1 MMSNHYILAWQRVAM
16 TQRAIVVDDSSFQR
30 NIVSNTIGNWF
41 DVVGT
46 AENGKEAI
54 EVFEAKRPDVITMDI
69 MMPKLNGI
77 ESLRRIKSRSPETTV
92 VMVTSVS
99 QNEKMREAARA
110 GADGYVTK
118 PVDTEALREEFDDVL
133 DFPVTR

>member
-1 MMSNHYILAWQRVAM
+1 M

-30 NIVSNTIGNWF
+30 NIVSNTIENWF

-54 EVFEAKRPDVITMDI
+54 EVFAAKRPDVITMDI
-69 MMPKLNGI
+69 MMPELNGI
-77 ESLRRIKSRSPETTV
+77 EALRRIKSRSPKTTI

>member
-1 MMSNHYILAWQRVAM
+1 M

-46 AENGKEAI
+46 AKNGTEAI

-69 MMPKLNGI
+69 MMPEMNGI
-77 ESLRRIKSRSPETTV
+77 ESLRRIKSRSPETTI

>member
-1 MMSNHYILAWQRVAM
+1 M
-16 TQRAIVVDDSSFQR
+16 TQQAIVVDDSSFQR

-46 AENGKEAI
+46 AENGREAI
-54 EVFEAKRPDVITMDI
+54 EVFEAKRPDVVTMDI
-69 MMPKLNGI
+69 MMPELNGI
-77 ESLRRIKSRSPETTV
+77 KSLRRIKDRSPETTV